1 MLSAN
6 FLEPTCFNAI
16 AVTETNS
23 DQVHDTEPDSDQ
35 SHEPIF
41 QEHKSEQQV
50 TSSSIKK
57 NKTDFINFSLSKNKY
72 EELFVDFLTLKR
84 AGIANIAHCLLKIFM
99 VQHALQTKLV
109 TLVTI

>member
-57 NKTDFINFSLSKNKY
+57 
-72 EELFVDFLTLKR
+72 
-84 AGIANIAHCLLKIFM
+84 
-99 VQHALQTKLV
+99 TKLTV
-109 TLVTI
+109 SIFHYLRISMRNFLLIF